1 MGNESAVS
9 MYKFAFVLNM
19 NMSIFLLLVHIQ
31 QNITSNNICIV
42 LSISNYYRNNFYI
55 FLFLKLEYHYIIF

>member
-9 MYKFAFVLNM
+9 IYKFAFVLNM

-55 FLFLKLEYHYIIF
+55 FYFWN